1 MLATIRN
8 ILPIIG
14 IVLLIVLAVAVV
26 LVLLVLF
33 LPIVYRV
40 NGSKQ
45 EKDIQVCVKARWLFG
60 LLNVRYAYP
69 EPNAVIVRLFGFE
82 LFHSG
87 KQGTGE
93 EAKQPTD
100 ESSQDKLSQEVA
112 HSKTPDAPTKE
123 STLSQDAPTKDSASS
138 QDASTE
144 EDALSQEDTTQA
156 HQTFVRRIK
165 SKIQKIKYTILG
177 IYDKIKHIVNNIA
190 YYKGIL
196 QEEETKQLFR
206 HVSMRMRKIWKNIHP
221 RKLQANLHVGTGSP
235 DTTGYLC
242 AVYGMLC
249 TYFGNSVTMEP
260 DFEQAV
266 CEGDFYI
273 AGHITIFQLL
283 RHGVAIILDKNL
295 HLFWNKLKQGG
306 MNQNG
311 R

>member
-33 LPIVYRV
+33 LPIVYRA

-60 LLNVRYAYP
+60 LLHVRYAYP
-69 EPNAVIVRLFGFE
+69 DPNAVIVRLLGFE
-82 LFHSG
+82 LFHSD
-87 KQGTGE
+87 KQGTDE
-93 EAKQPTD
+93 VAKQTNAT
-100 ESSQDKLSQEVA
+100 SQAIA
-112 HSKTPDAPTKE
+112 HSKP
-123 STLSQDAPTKDSASS
+123 QDASTKDSASS
-138 QDASTE
+138 QDASAQDSASSQDIPTKE
-144 EDALSQEDTTQA
+144 AAPSQEGITQA
-156 HQTFVRRIK
+156 HQTFIRRIK

-177 IYDKIKHIVNNIA
+177 IYDKIKYIVNNIA

-206 HVSMRMRKIWKNIHP
+206 HVSMRLRKIWKNIRP

-283 RHGVAIILDKNL
+283 RHGVAIISDKNL
-295 HLFWNKLKQGG
+295 HLFRNKLKQGG
-306 MNQNG
+306 MN
-311 R
+311 